1 MAKKVNTK
9 ANEEVKEEEVDV
21 DIIDE
26 DFEETTEAEEE
37 TETQEK
43 VKTKKP
49 GFFKTKILPKAEKAL
64 EIVGG
69 IALVMGIAYGI
80 KVAISA
86 GADEEDY
93 ETEETDETDD
103 NVIPFPQQEETEA
116 A

>member
-9 ANEEVKEEEVDV
+9 ANEEVKEEKVDV
-21 DIIDE
+21 EFIEE

-37 TETQEK
+37 TEPEK

-69 IALVMGIAYGI
+69 IALVIGVAYGI

-93 ETEETDETDD
+93 ETNEETDETD

>member
-9 ANEEVKEEEVDV
+9 VNEVKEEVDV
-21 DIIDE
+21 EEIE
-26 DFEETTEAEEE
+26 ENFEETTEAEEE
-37 TETQEK
+37 TEPEK
-43 VKTKKP
+43 VKTKEKKP

-69 IALVMGIAYGI
+69 IALVIGVAYGI

-103 NVIPFPQQEETEA
+103 NVIPFPQHEETEA